1 MFNKKNHK
9 IHENLNPAKI
19 NNHIVFT
26 EIILQMPQYS
36 NVYNIVI
43 SLKPAGD
50 NSSKNVS
57 WMQLALL
64 GL

>member
-19 NNHIVFT
+19 NNHTVFT

-36 NVYNIVI
+36 
-43 SLKPAGD
+43 S
-50 NSSKNVS
+50 
-57 WMQLALL
+57 
-64 GL
+64 